1 VVHSV
6 ELLLDPETESAV
18 RRVWQRLSEI
28 GLRSPGQTSRPHVT
42 LVVADHVSA
51 DVEALL
57 APVTRRMPFPCL
69 IGAPLLFGESV
80 FTLVRLVV
88 ASAELLSLQAEVH
101 RICLP
106 HVAPGPAPNT
116 VPGQWTPHITLARR
130 VDPSQVARA
139 LSIRKLSRDIKGNAV
154 GLRRWDGN
162 KRVEH
167 LIG

>member
-6 ELLLDPETESAV
+6 ELILDPDTESAV
-18 RRVWQRLSEI
+18 RRVWQRLSDI

-42 LVVADHVSA
+42 LMVAEQISR

-57 APVTRRMPFPCL
+57 VPVTRRLAFPCL
-69 IGAPLLFGESV
+69 IGAPALFGESV

-88 ASAELLSLQAEVH
+88 ASAELLSLQADVH
-101 RICLP
+101 QICLP
-106 HVAPGPAPNT
+106 YVAPAPAPNT
-116 VPGQWTPHITLARR
+116 VPGQWTPHVTLARR
-130 VDPSQVARA
+130 VDASQMARA
-139 LSIRKLSRDIKGNAV
+139 LSVRKLSRDIAGRAV
-154 GLRRWDGN
+154 GLRRWDGT